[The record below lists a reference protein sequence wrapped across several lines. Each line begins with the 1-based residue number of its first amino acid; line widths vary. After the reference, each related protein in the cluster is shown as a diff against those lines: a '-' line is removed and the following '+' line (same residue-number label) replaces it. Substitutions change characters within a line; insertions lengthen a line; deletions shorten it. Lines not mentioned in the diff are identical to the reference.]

1 VVVLQLPQRQ
11 AERGG
16 RAAGAEFGPF
26 RVSSRPNGDT
36 LLACVAEEE
45 LSRQEE
51 GGRHQQQEVDGGWSC
66 NLRMGPQGWVGS
78 RGGDGPWARW
88 AVAEAAK
95 TVADGTQQAA
105 ITLASVGNRDKS
117 WSLAVSRD
125 GVLQGSTDA
134 DKFVVRRLSGGADAI
149 AAEVARLT
157 PTGRALPPARARAP
171 PLAPAEFD
179 ESVHLL
185 APMLSRFVE
194 EGYLHLPQLVPAS
207 RVEAALAVINSH
219 LCSRGG
225 GVVAEDPQDGSS
237 KLTFCPGAG
246 GTDEIRALLIASPL
260 WTVVQRLLGRGA
272 VAHGSTQSA
281 QIALR
286 PPELRLRR
294 RGGETAEGQ
303 EGTTGAGAGAGAA
316 AGQLPEATPGVQW
329 HVDGMG
335 KGRHSPFTLLVGV
348 TLSDTSTPNS
358 GNFVVFP
365 GSHHRTLPLL
375 TVSAR
380 AGRQVL
386 IGGGGDQKPDMGAGH
401 QVLARPGDVVSPFL
415 VWIRSPCLRHCV
427 HGASIGDRPSQ
438 ARPPRRP
445 QRRQCDPLPGVLPRA
460 PPAPRRARRK
470 RGAARG
476 SVGGVRS
483 GRAGHRE
490 GEGGGGS
497 DGGGDGGGRKQ
508 QRWQHS

>member
-1 VVVLQLPQRQ
+1 MVVLQLPQRQ

-51 GGRHQQQEVDGGWSC
+51 EGGQQQVVGGGWSC

-88 AVAEAAK
+88 AVAEAAE

-105 ITLASVGNRDKS
+105 VTLASVGNRDKS

-134 DKFVVRRLSGGADAI
+134 DEFVVRRLSGGADAI

-294 RGGETAEGQ
+294 RGGETAGGQ
-303 EGTTGAGAGAGAA
+303 GGATRAA
-316 AGQLPEATPGVQW
+316 AAAEQLPEATPGTQW

-348 TLSDTSTPNS
+348 ALSDTSTPNS

-375 TVSAR
+375 TASAR

-386 IGGGGDQKPDMGAGH
+386 IGGGDQKPDMGAGH
-401 QVLARPGDVVSPFL
+401 QVLARPGDVVSPYL
-415 VWIRSPCLRHCV
+415 AWIRSPCLRHCV
-427 HGASIGDRPSQ
+427 HGAPIGDRPSQ

-445 QRRQCDPLPGVLPRA
+445 QRRQRDPLPGVLPRA
-460 PPAPRRARRK
+460 PPAPRRAPRE

-476 SVGGVRS
+476 PVGGVRS

-490 GEGGGGS
+490 GEGGG
-497 DGGGDGGGRKQ
+497 DGGDGGDRQQ
-508 QRWQHS
+508 QRRRHS